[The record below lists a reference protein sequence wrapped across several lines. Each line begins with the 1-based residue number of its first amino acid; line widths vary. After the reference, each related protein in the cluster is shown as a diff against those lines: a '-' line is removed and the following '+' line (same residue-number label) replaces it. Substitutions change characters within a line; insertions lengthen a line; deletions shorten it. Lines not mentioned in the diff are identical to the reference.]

1 MIKIPTANKPA
12 NPQPTC
18 LEVPT
23 APLSPAERLQTRQ
36 LQLHLHLYLHLL
48 QQPALLCYET
58 LHLHVHNTP
67 CTPAIQ
73 PPPLPVLHPLNAARC
88 LYGPPQLDAG
98 SVGTFEASDPGP
110 NGRPAVQPSAPI
122 APPVPVPVLLS
133 PQLLNLKIRA
143 REHSQSFG
151 PRNLHFT

>member
-1 MIKIPTANKPA
+1 MIKIPL
-12 NPQPTC
+12 PT
-18 LEVPT
+18 
-23 APLSPAERLQTRQ
+23 SLQTRSPPASKS
-36 LQLHLHLYLHLL
+36 LRLLSRLPNAYRPDNYSCTYTYLHLHIHLFLHLHLL

-98 SVGTFEASDPGP
+98 SVGTLEASDPGP

-122 APPVPVPVLLS
+122 APPS
-133 PQLLNLKIRA
+133 PSPSPA
-143 REHSQSFG
+143 
-151 PRNLHFT
+151 